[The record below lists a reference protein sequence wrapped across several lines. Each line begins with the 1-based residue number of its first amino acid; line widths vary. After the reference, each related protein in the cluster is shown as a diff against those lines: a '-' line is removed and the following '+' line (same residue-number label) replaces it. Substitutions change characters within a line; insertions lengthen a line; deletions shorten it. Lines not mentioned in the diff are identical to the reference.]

1 MSDLLKVARAARGDD
16 WFKERV
22 QAACILA
29 DLPFGG
35 ERILYHVAQAVVA
48 DIQVDADQTVD
59 TSHVRDEDITAA
71 VTAYTPA
78 TTTETTEVQ
87 E

>member
-16 WFKERV
+16 WFRERV
-22 QAACILA
+22 MAACILTDSPYA
-29 DLPFGG
+29 G
-35 ERILYHVAQAVVA
+35 ERMLYHVAQAVV
-48 DIQVDADQTVD
+48 DQIQVDADQTVD
-59 TSHVRDEDITAA
+59 TSGVRDEDITAA

-87 E
+87 A

>member
-16 WFKERV
+16 WFRERV

-29 DLPFGG
+29 DVTYGG
-35 ERILYHVAQAVVA
+35 ERMLYHVAQAVVA

-59 TSHVRDEDITAA
+59 TSVVRDEDITTA
-71 VTAYTPA
+71 VQAYKPA
-78 TTTETTEVQ
+78 TEEVAS
-87 E
+87 